1 MTYSFVHRKINEE
14 AFPSAVQLYD
24 TNLMTGRG
32 MGKYTYKREV
42 REEGEAFLREL
53 LERFFPKNKIE
64 YIV

>member
-1 MTYSFVHRKINEE
+1 M
-14 AFPSAVQLYD
+14 QLYD